1 MTAFHPATIDEL
13 QEAVAGALSREQ
25 PLAVCGGGSKRGLGR
40 PMVVTDELYL
50 DRLTGVV
57 NFEPA
62 ELILTAMAGTPLSEI
77 ESLLAGRGQMLA
89 FEPVDWRGL
98 LGSESAVP
106 TLGGALGCNL
116 AGPRRIKAGA
126 ARDHFLGFSGVNGF
140 GEAFKAGGKV
150 VKNVTGYDLCKLL
163 AGSYGTL
170 SVLAEV
176 TLKVMPRPDQSISL
190 LIAGLDDA
198 AAITALADGLN
209 SPHEVSAAA
218 HLPESITTRSSV
230 AAVASARSSI
240 TVLRLEGPGSSIAYR
255 AGVLRE
261 LLAGRATIVA
271 LDQSESERLWREIGE
286 VKPLLP
292 VDGCIVWRLSVP
304 PASGPRTVAEIA
316 RSLDATAFY
325 DWAGGLI
332 WLSMPEQGDGGIA
345 VIRAALGACGG
356 HATLVRAPEAFR
368 ARVPVFEP
376 LPAALAALTRRV
388 KESFDPKHLFNPGRL
403 YPDM

>member
-1 MTAFHPATIDEL
+1 MTAFHPATLDEL
-13 QEAVAGALSREQ
+13 QEAVAGALGRNQ

-40 PMVVTDELYL
+40 PMATSDELCL

-62 ELILTAMAGTPLSEI
+62 ELILTAMAGTPLAEI

-98 LGSESAVP
+98 LGSESTTP

-116 AGPRRIKAGA
+116 AGPRRIRAGA

-176 TLKVMPRPDQSISL
+176 TLKVMPRPDESMSL
-190 LIAGLDDA
+190 LITGLDDA
-198 AAITALADGLN
+198 TAIKALADGLN

-218 HLPESITTRSSV
+218 HLPV
-230 AAVASARSSI
+230 AAAKRSGVNATASAGSSI
-240 TVLRLEGPGSSIAYR
+240 TALRLEGPGSSIAYR

-261 LLAGRATIVA
+261 VLASRGTIVA

-292 VDGCIVWRLSVP
+292 VEDRVVWRLSVP
-304 PASGPRTVAEIA
+304 PASGPSTVAAVA
-316 RSLDATAFY
+316 RSLDVAAFY

-332 WLSMPEQGDGGIA
+332 WLSVPEQGDGGAA
-345 VIRAALGACGG
+345 VIRAALAVCGG
-356 HATLVRAPEAFR
+356 HATLVRAPEALR
-368 ARVPVFEP
+368 VRVPVFEP
-376 LPAALAALTRRV
+376 LPSALAALTRRV

-403 YPDM
+403 YPGM